1 MIRSSVWGMLSLKCM
16 LDIHVE
22 LVNRQLTD
30 EAGDQ
35 GVQYFI
41 NKCIVDRQIRKEMY
55 KTEV

>member
-1 MIRSSVWGMLSLKCM
+1 MIRSSVWGMLSLKCI

-22 LVNRQLTD
+22 SVSRQLTD

-35 GVQYFI
+35 GAQYFI
-41 NKCIVDRQIRKEMY
+41 NKCVIDRQIRKEMY